1 MHSKTYQNHAKPMS
15 EAKYKLCLLI
25 DDNYI
30 DNMINRKIIE
40 NEFFANKVIVKESAE
55 EALEE
60 LKNGDYEPDVI
71 FLDVRMPQMNAFEFL
86 KEYEKLKLDTNQAP
100 MIYILTSS
108 LDPFDHRKVMESR
121 YVTQFLYKPLTHK
134 KLEEITL

>member
-1 MHSKTYQNHAKPMS
+1 MSK
-15 EAKYKLCLLI
+15 AKYQLCLLI

-40 NEFFANKVIVKESAE
+40 NEYFASKVIVKESAE
-55 EALEE
+55 QALEE
-60 LKNGDYEPDVI
+60 LKNGDYQPDVI

-86 KEYEKLKLDTNQAP
+86 KEYEKLKLDADHAP

>member
-1 MHSKTYQNHAKPMS
+1 MSK
-15 EAKYKLCLLI
+15 AKYQLCLLI

-60 LKNGDYEPDVI
+60 LKNGQYQPDVI

-86 KEYEKLKLDTNQAP
+86 REYEKLKLDSDSAP

-134 KLEEITL
+134 KLEEINL

>member
-1 MHSKTYQNHAKPMS
+1 MPQ
-15 EAKYKLCLLI
+15 AKYQLCLLI

-40 NEFFANKVIVKESAE
+40 NELFAKQVIVKESAE

-60 LKNGDYEPDVI
+60 LKKGLYKPDVI
-71 FLDVRMPQMNAFEFL
+71 FLDVRMPNMDAFGFL
-86 KEYEKLKLDTNQAP
+86 KEYDKLEISPDHPP

-108 LDPFDHRKVMESR
+108 LDPFDHRKGMENR
-121 YVTQFLYKPLTHK
+121 YVTQFLYKPLTHQ
-134 KLEEITL
+134 KLEDINL

>member
-1 MHSKTYQNHAKPMS
+1 MSK
-15 EAKYKLCLLI
+15 AKYQLCLLI

-40 NEFFANKVIVKESAE
+40 NEFFASKVIVKESAE
-55 EALEE
+55 LALEE
-60 LKNGDYEPDVI
+60 LKNGDYQPDVI

-86 KEYEKLKLDTNQAP
+86 KEYEKVKLDTDQAP

-134 KLEEITL
+134 KLEEINL

>member
-1 MHSKTYQNHAKPMS
+1 MPQPRYT
-15 EAKYKLCLLI
+15 LCLLI

-40 NEFFANKVIVKESAE
+40 NGFFAKKVIVKESAE

-60 LKNGDYEPDVI
+60 LKSGQYEPDVI

-86 KEYEKLKLDTNQAP
+86 KEYEKLKLDTNRAP

-121 YVTQFLYKPLTHK
+121 YVTQFLYKPLTHQ
-134 KLEEITL
+134 KLEEINV

>member
-1 MHSKTYQNHAKPMS
+1 MPQ
-15 EAKYKLCLLI
+15 AKYQLCLLI

-40 NEFFANKVIVKESAE
+40 NEFFASKVIVKESAE

-60 LKNGDYEPDVI
+60 LKTGQYRPDVI

-86 KEYEKLKLDTNQAP
+86 KEYEKLKINPDHPP
-100 MIYILTSS
+100 MIYVLTSS

-121 YVTQFLYKPLTHK
+121 YVTQFLYKPLTHR
-134 KLEEITL
+134 KLEEINI

>member
-1 MHSKTYQNHAKPMS
+1 
-15 EAKYKLCLLI
+15 CLLI

-40 NEFFANKVIVKESAE
+40 NEFFANRVIVKESAE
-55 EALEE
+55 EALSE
-60 LKNGDYEPDVI
+60 LKNNQYQPDVI

-86 KEYEKLKLDTNQAP
+86 KEYEKLKLDTDQTP

>member
-1 MHSKTYQNHAKPMS
+1 MPQPRYS
-15 EAKYKLCLLI
+15 LCLLI

-40 NEFFANKVIVKESAE
+40 NGFFAKKVIVKESAE
-55 EALEE
+55 VALEE
-60 LKNGDYEPDVI
+60 LKRGQYEPDVI

-86 KEYEKLKLDTNQAP
+86 KEYEKLKLDTDRAP

-121 YVTQFLYKPLTHK
+121 YVTQFLYKPLTHQ
-134 KLEEITL
+134 KLEEINV

>member
-1 MHSKTYQNHAKPMS
+1 MPQP
-15 EAKYKLCLLI
+15 KYELCLLI

-40 NEFFANKVIVKESAE
+40 NEFFAKKVIVKESAE
-55 EALEE
+55 EALED
-60 LKNGDYEPDVI
+60 LKKGQYKPDVI

-86 KEYEKLKLDTNQAP
+86 KEYEKSKPEGNSP

-108 LDPFDHRKVMESR
+108 LDPFDHRKVMESPF
-121 YVTQFLYKPLTHK
+121 VTQFLYKPLTHQ
-134 KLEEITL
+134 KLEEINL

>member
-1 MHSKTYQNHAKPMS
+1 MS
-15 EAKYKLCLLI
+15 NAKYQLCLLI

-40 NEFFANKVIVKESAE
+40 NEFFADKVVVKESAE
-55 EALEE
+55 EALME
-60 LKNGDYEPDVI
+60 LKNGQYQPDVI

-86 KEYEKLKLDTNQAP
+86 KEYEKLKLDIQFKP

-108 LDPFDHRKVMESR
+108 LDPFDHRKVMESP
-121 YVTQFLYKPLTHK
+121 YVTQFLYKPLTHR
-134 KLEEITL
+134 KLEEINL

>member
-1 MHSKTYQNHAKPMS
+1 MPQPRFQ
-15 EAKYKLCLLI
+15 LCLLI

-40 NEFFANKVIVKESAE
+40 NELFAKKVIVKQSAE

-60 LKNGDYEPDVI
+60 LKNEKYNPDVI
-71 FLDVRMPQMNAFEFL
+71 FLDVRMPHMNAFEFL
-86 KEYEKLKLDTNQAP
+86 KEYEKLKISTANQP
-100 MIYILTSS
+100 IIYILTSS

-121 YVTQFLYKPLTHK
+121 YVTQFLYKPLTHQ

>member
-1 MHSKTYQNHAKPMS
+1 MPNP
-15 EAKYKLCLLI
+15 KYELCLLI

-40 NEFFANKVIVKESAE
+40 NEFFAKEVIVKESAE

-60 LKNGDYEPDVI
+60 LKNEEYSPDVI
-71 FLDVRMPQMNAFEFL
+71 FLDVRMPYMDAYQFL
-86 KEYEKLKLDTNQAP
+86 KEYEKLESSNNRST

-108 LDPFDHRKVMESR
+108 LDPFDHRKMMESR
-121 YVTQFLYKPLTHK
+121 FVTQFLYKPLTQQ
-134 KLEEITL
+134 KLEEINV

>member
-1 MHSKTYQNHAKPMS
+1 MSK
-15 EAKYKLCLLI
+15 AKYQLCLLI

-55 EALEE
+55 EALAE
-60 LKNGDYEPDVI
+60 LKNNQYQPDVI

-86 KEYEKLKLDTNQAP
+86 KEYEKLKLDNSQTP

-121 YVTQFLYKPLTHK
+121 FVTQFLYKPLTHK
-134 KLEEITL
+134 KLEEINL

>member
-1 MHSKTYQNHAKPMS
+1 MSK
-15 EAKYKLCLLI
+15 AKYQLCLLI

-40 NEFFANKVIVKESAE
+40 NEFFASKVIVKESAE
-55 EALEE
+55 LALEE
-60 LKNGDYEPDVI
+60 LKNGDYQPDVI

-86 KEYEKLKLDTNQAP
+86 REYEKLKLDADQAP

-134 KLEEITL
+134 KLEEINL

>member
-1 MHSKTYQNHAKPMS
+1 MSQPRYQ
-15 EAKYKLCLLI
+15 LCLLI

-40 NEFFANKVIVKESAE
+40 NEFFAKKVVVKESAE

-60 LKNGDYEPDVI
+60 LKKGQYIPDVI

-86 KEYEKLKLDTNQAP
+86 KEYEKLKINPLHPP

-108 LDPFDHRKVMESR
+108 LDPTDSRKVFESR
-121 YVTQFLYKPLTHK
+121 YVTQLLHKPLTHQ
-134 KLEEITL
+134 KLEDINL

>member
-1 MHSKTYQNHAKPMS
+1 MQEPKYQ
-15 EAKYKLCLLI
+15 LCLLI

-40 NEFFANKVIVKESAE
+40 NELFAKKVIVKESAE

-60 LKNGDYEPDVI
+60 LKNEKYKPDVI

-86 KEYEKLKLDTNQAP
+86 KEYEKLKTDTLTPP
-100 MIYILTSS
+100 MIYILSSS
-108 LDPFDHRKVMESR
+108 LDPFDHRKVMESP
-121 YVTQFLYKPLTHK
+121 YVTQFLYKPLTHQ
-134 KLEEITL
+134 KLEEITI

>member
-1 MHSKTYQNHAKPMS
+1 MSK
-15 EAKYKLCLLI
+15 AKYQLCLLI

-40 NEFFANKVIVKESAE
+40 NEFFASKVIVKESAE
-55 EALEE
+55 LALEE
-60 LKNGDYEPDVI
+60 LKNGDYQPDVI

-86 KEYEKLKLDTNQAP
+86 KEYEKLKLDADQAP

-134 KLEEITL
+134 KLEEINL

>member
-1 MHSKTYQNHAKPMS
+1 MS
-15 EAKYKLCLLI
+15 DAKYKLCLLI

-40 NEFFANKVIVKESAE
+40 NEFFAGQVIVKESAE
-55 EALEE
+55 EALQE
-60 LKNGDYEPDVI
+60 LKAGKYQPDVI

-86 KEYEKLKLDTNQAP
+86 REYDRLKLNVQFKP

-108 LDPFDHRKVMESR
+108 LDPFDHRKVMESP

-134 KLEEITL
+134 KLEEINL

>member
-1 MHSKTYQNHAKPMS
+1 MPQPKYQ
-15 EAKYKLCLLI
+15 LCLLI

-60 LKNGDYEPDVI
+60 LKNGQYKPDVI

-86 KEYEKLKLDTNQAP
+86 KEYEKLKLNTDHPP
-100 MIYILTSS
+100 MIYVLTSS
-108 LDPFDHRKVMESR
+108 LDPFDHRKVMESP
-121 YVTQFLYKPLTHK
+121 YVTQFLYKPLTHQ
-134 KLEEITL
+134 KLEEINL

>member
-1 MHSKTYQNHAKPMS
+1 MPQ
-15 EAKYKLCLLI
+15 AKYQLCLLI

-40 NEFFANKVIVKESAE
+40 NELFAKKVIVKESAE

-60 LKNGDYEPDVI
+60 LKNEIYKPDVI

-86 KEYEKLKLDTNQAP
+86 KEYEKLKLNIENSP
-100 MIYILTSS
+100 MIYILSSS

-121 YVTQFLYKPLTHK
+121 FVTQFLHKPLTHQ
-134 KLEEITL
+134 KLEEINV

>member
-1 MHSKTYQNHAKPMS
+1 MPK
-15 EAKYKLCLLI
+15 AKYQLCLLI

-40 NEFFANKVIVKESAE
+40 NEFFAQKVIVSESAE
-55 EALEE
+55 DALEN
-60 LKNGDYEPDVI
+60 LKNGVYKPDVI

-86 KEYEKLKLDTNQAP
+86 REYEKLKVDENHAP

-121 YVTQFLYKPLTHK
+121 YVTQFLYKPLTHQ
-134 KLEEITL
+134 KLDEINL

>member
-1 MHSKTYQNHAKPMS
+1 MSKSKYQ
-15 EAKYKLCLLI
+15 LCLLI

-40 NEFFANKVIVKESAE
+40 NEFFASKVIVKESAE
-55 EALEE
+55 QALEE
-60 LKNGDYEPDVI
+60 LKNGDYQPDVI

-86 KEYEKLKLDTNQAP
+86 KEYEKIKLDTDQAP

-134 KLEEITL
+134 KLEEINL

>member
-1 MHSKTYQNHAKPMS
+1 MSNTKYQ
-15 EAKYKLCLLI
+15 LCLLI

-40 NEFFANKVIVKESAE
+40 NEFFAHKVIVKESAE

-60 LKNGDYEPDVI
+60 LKNGLYQPDVI

-86 KEYEKLKLDTNQAP
+86 KEYEKLKLDTAQAP

-134 KLEEITL
+134 KLEEINL

>member
-1 MHSKTYQNHAKPMS
+1 MPQP
-15 EAKYKLCLLI
+15 KYELCLLI

-40 NEFFANKVIVKESAE
+40 NELFAKKVIVKESAE
-55 EALEE
+55 EALDE
-60 LKNGDYEPDVI
+60 LKKGQYKPDVI

-86 KEYEKLKLDTNQAP
+86 KEYEKLEISPEQPP

-108 LDPFDHRKVMESR
+108 LDPFDHRKVMESP
-121 YVTQFLYKPLTHK
+121 YVTQFLYKPLTHQ
-134 KLEEITL
+134 KLEEINL

>member
-1 MHSKTYQNHAKPMS
+1 MS